1 MICLSQG
8 KNILACSQ
16 GSHQMK
22 ITSRRS
28 SDEITKQNKRK
39 RMHEDSY
46 KVVGGNNP
54 GWTFPDNNLPKD
66 EELTERF
73 DLKKDER
80 IKELEELLKLEKDKF
95 SMVSKLVFILFIT
108 KSFTNLFLN

>member
-1 MICLSQG
+1 
-8 KNILACSQ
+8 
-16 GSHQMK
+16 MK

-54 GWTFPDNNLPKD
+54 GWTFPDNDLPKD

-95 SMVSKLVFILFIT
+95 SMVSKLVFILFIS
-108 KSFTNLFLN
+108 KIFTNLFFFLIHDRRRKITISQLKR

>member
-8 KNILACSQ
+8 KNILGCSP
-16 GSHQMK
+16 GMHQIT

-54 GWTFPDNNLPKD
+54 GWTFPNNNLPRD
-66 EELTERF
+66 EEQTKSFE
-73 DLKKDER
+73 LKK
-80 IKELEELLKLEKDKF
+80 IKELR
-95 SMVSKLVFILFIT
+95 SW
-108 KSFTNLFLN
+108 KSC